1 MQQRTIKRD
10 SLDLDLAL
18 PVEDR
23 QGEDFPSPWWSFVQR
38 ALGLSAC
45 VTLFPVFAIIGLLV
59 RLTSAGP
66 ILFVQERPGH
76 RGCPFR
82 LVKFRTMKVGTET
95 VTALGTAQADPA
107 ITTVGRLLRASKL
120 DELPQLWSV
129 VRGEMELVGPRP
141 IPFALHEELA
151 RHIPGFNRRYAV
163 KPGLTNVSQ
172 VAVLDNRLGGQLVA
186 DWAVRFEG
194 ELHYIENKSF
204 SYDLI
209 VIAMTLGFVAKKIS
223 RERDKAHAES

>member
-1 MQQRTIKRD
+1 MQEQTAKRPD
-10 SLDLDLAL
+10 VDLSL
-18 PVEDR
+18 PVGSDCDSHR
-23 QGEDFPSPWWSFVQR
+23 SAAIWSFLQR
-38 ALGLSAC
+38 VIGLSTC
-45 VTLFPVFAIIGLLV
+45 VVLFPVFVLIGV
-59 RLTSAGP
+59 MVKLTSAGP
-66 ILFVQERPGH
+66 ILFVQERPGY
-76 RGCPFR
+76 RGRPFR
-82 LVKFRTMKVGTET
+82 MMKFRTMNVGTET
-95 VTALGTAQADPA
+95 ATALGTAQDDPA
-107 ITTVGRLLRASKL
+107 ITAVGRLLRSSKL
-120 DELPQLWSV
+120 DELPQLWNV

-141 IPFALHEELA
+141 IPIALDEELA
-151 RHIPGFNRRYAV
+151 GQIPEFELRYSV

-172 VAVLDNRLGGQLVA
+172 VAVLDNRLGRQLVA